1 MVSATVGSAVGKR
14 SESSECE
21 LLRWEGVHCQ
31 IACMQLTRGRVH
43 LRNTHVCI
51 TFIRGA

>member
-1 MVSATVGSAVGKR
+1 MADQQVALNDLQEYDAEESAANYDDYATV
-14 SESSECE
+14 E
-21 LLRWEGVHCQ
+21 LS
-31 IACMQLTRGRVH
+31 GRVH